1 MKKLPVRENTT
12 HTYDCPYIT
21 HKTGTGVKY
30 HPKVGSAF
38 CKKCEYYKEL
48 TEDAQGT
55 LYVMCKADETRK
67 LE

>member
-12 HTYDCPYIT
+12 HTCDCPHIT
-21 HKTGTGVKY
+21 HKTDRGVKY

-38 CKKCEYYKEL
+38 CKKCHHFKGL
-48 TEDAQGT
+48 TETDDKT
-55 LYVMCKADETRK
+55 YVMCMADETRK